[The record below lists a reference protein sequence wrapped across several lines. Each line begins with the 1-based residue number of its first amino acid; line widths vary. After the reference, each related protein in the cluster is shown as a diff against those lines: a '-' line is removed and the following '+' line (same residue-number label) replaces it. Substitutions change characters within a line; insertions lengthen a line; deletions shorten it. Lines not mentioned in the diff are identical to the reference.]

1 MFLLYFISNCSL
13 WVEMKNNLMLK
24 VKIFQ
29 KLVRNYVKKRQKK
42 YAPEDMVLAIREVMD
57 KGKSIS
63 KVSKKYNVPYETLR
77 GQISGDHGLHQ
88 GRPKQ
93 LNETEE
99 LDIA

>member
-1 MFLLYFISNCSL
+1 
-13 WVEMKNNLMLK
+13 
-24 VKIFQ
+24 
-29 KLVRNYVKKRQKK
+29 
-42 YAPEDMVLAIREVMD
+42 MVLAINEVMD
-57 KGKSIS
+57 EGKSVG
-63 KVSKKYNVPYETLR
+63 KVCKKYDIPYETLR